1 MPEPVI
7 TGRTSSP
14 SDEKRDGAAPDSAHK
29 PLAGRVNPTPVG
41 LRVTTSGDVIRPNPT
56 PVGLPVTPP
65 PLEPRQP
72 RGLLAEPRAGDGTV
86 DPRILAAW
94 REWLVALATDAE
106 AAMAAAHV
114 YAELAP
120 EVRDAWLDALVEDA
134 KNLAVPPVA
143 IYAPLLSVERDPA
156 RRARIQ
162 AAVGGDESARVDTTL
177 VRAVRGIAA
186 DGSRLVSL
194 VTPLYLSFVQ
204 VLSCRFHPDH
214 GFVWVR
220 HDPLLRAHEAPS
232 AGWTS
237 EDVLLEA
244 TPLKPVIEELAHAI
258 LAERRRG
265 GELPESLRRFSD
277 LFGAYPDT

>member
-1 MPEPVI
+1 MPEPVS
-7 TGRTSSP
+7 TGHTTSS
-14 SDEKRDGAAPDSAHK
+14 DDKRDGAAPDSGNK
-29 PLAGRVNPTPVG
+29 SLGGRLNPTPVG
-41 LRVTTSGDVIRPNPT
+41 LRVTAAGDVLRPNPT

-65 PLEPRQP
+65 PLD
-72 RGLLAEPRAGDGTV
+72 PRAGHGSV

-143 IYAPLLSVERDPA
+143 IYAPLLSVEQDPA

-162 AAVGGDESARVDTTL
+162 AAVGDDESGCVDTSM

-186 DGSRLVSL
+186 DGARVVSL

-204 VLSCRFHPDH
+204 VLSCRFHPDL

-220 HDPLLRAHEAPS
+220 HDPLLRAREAPS
-232 AGWTS
+232 AGWTA
-237 EDVLLEA
+237 EDVVLEA